1 MKIVFITPGA
11 GTRFYCE
18 NCARDG
24 TLFRG
29 LKSRGHEVIAC
40 PMYLPLNLNESSE
53 DIPIFYGA
61 VNLYLSQIFPVL
73 QRAPDWVEH
82 FLDSPAF
89 LKIASSLSGSTDAPG
104 LGEMTVSMLKGE
116 DGNQK
121 KDLRKLVD
129 WLKSINPEL
138 VHISNG
144 LLLGVAGMIKRELG
158 VPILCSLQDEDTWID
173 EMDEP
178 YRSDAWNL
186 MSDSSL
192 NVDLF
197 LPVSDF
203 YAKEMH
209 RKLGLKQSSL
219 EVIPNG
225 IDVGGSLLSNRPF
238 SPPVIG
244 YLSRISEAMGI
255 RLLVDAFLMLKK
267 NDYFRDVKLKI
278 TGGST
283 AGDRAVQ
290 RDIRRLIG
298 KAKHDVEILP
308 YANHRSRADFF
319 RSLTVLSV
327 PVIKGEA
334 QGTFMLE
341 AMASGVPVVQPA
353 LGGFPEI
360 IEATG
365 GGIVYEPNTAESLSE
380 AIAGLLSDP
389 EKLSKLG
396 LLGRNS
402 VLSCYAVEH
411 MAEKI
416 EAAYIRCLREKT

>member
-29 LKSRGHEVIAC
+29 LISRGHEVIAC
-40 PMYLPLNLNESSE
+40 PMYLPLNLNEPSA

-104 LGEMTVSMLKGE
+104 LGEMTVSMLRGE

-129 WLKSINPEL
+129 WLKTMKPEL

-158 VPILCSLQDEDTWID
+158 VPVLCSLQDEDTWID

-178 YRSDAWNL
+178 YRSDAWKL
-186 MSDSSL
+186 MSDSSS

-197 LPVSDF
+197 LPVSGF
-203 YAKEMH
+203 YAEAMR
-209 RKLGLKQSSL
+209 RKLSLKQSNI

-225 IDVGGSLLSNRPF
+225 IDASDSLHTSRPF
-238 SPPVIG
+238 NPPVIG

-255 RLLVDAFLMLKK
+255 RLLVDAFVQLKK
-267 NDYFRDVKLKI
+267 NDRFRDVKLRI

-290 RDIRRLIG
+290 RDIRRLKG
-298 KAKHDVEILP
+298 KAKQDVEILP
-308 YANHRSRADFF
+308 YTNLGSRADFF
-319 RSLTVLSV
+319 SSLTVLSV
-327 PVIKGEA
+327 PVLKGEA

-341 AMASGVPVVQPA
+341 AMAAGVPVVQPA

-365 GGIVYEPNTAESLSE
+365 GGIVYEPNTAEALTE
-380 AIAGLLSDP
+380 AIAGLLADP
-389 EKLSKLG
+389 ERLTRLG
-396 LLGRNS
+396 LRGRDS
-402 VLSCYAVEH
+402 VLSGYTVEH

-416 EAAYIRCLREKT
+416 ERAYIRCLQGKI